1 MTAHPLAGCPAD
13 QCLCSVA
20 ASLGYFA
27 LQSVA
32 ERLAA
37 GTIPAPPAPGPLEW
51 AVIALAVFSFGLV
64 AIAQATFPLWA
75 GHPAAAGL
83 RTHALV
89 ALAGAM
95 ALWMGQAAFAVVL
108 ACTGVLAAMSYRRS
122 GTTDPGLT
130 GEVALVV
137 TCLLGGLAVLA
148 PALAGALGVVVAAL
162 LYAKAP
168 LHRLARDLLSEREL
182 QDGLVLLASALVV
195 LPLVPDRTMGPYDVF
210 NPALL
215 WKLVVLVMAIS
226 ALGHVALRATGSR
239 WGLAVAGFFAGYVSS
254 TAAIAGFGQRVRQTP
269 TLLPSAVGAAMFANL
284 ASLSLFVPILLA
296 ALWPELAAAGA
307 VMLAGGLLGLH
318 RGEGGQ
324 VPAPTAETRM
334 FRFSQALTFAAVI
347 TAVLFAAA
355 ALNAWLGPKGA
366 IVGAMVAAL
375 AELHAALAAVGKLFE
390 SGALDLAQV
399 RWTLLGM
406 LAASWLA
413 KTVVAWTA
421 GGRGYGLRVCLG
433 LGLAVA
439 AMAAVIVLGLLR

>member
-1 MTAHPLAGCPAD
+1 MAG
-13 QCLCSVA
+13 LS
-20 ASLGYFA
+20 
-27 LQSVA
+27 
-32 ERLAA
+32 
-37 GTIPAPPAPGPLEW
+37 
-51 AVIALAVFSFGLV
+51 VFSAIDAGVLLKLGAALGLGLLV
-64 AIAQATFPLWA
+64 GAVRERRHPEPTAT
-75 GHPAAAGL
+75 AGL

-108 ACTGVLAAMSYRRS
+108 AATGVLAALSYRRS
-122 GTTDPGLT
+122 GAQDPGLT

-148 PALAGALGVVVAAL
+148 PALAGALGVVVAVL

-226 ALGHVALRATGSR
+226 ALGHVALRATGSH

-254 TAAIAGFGQRVRQTP
+254 TAAIAGFGERVRQTP
-269 TLLPSAVGAAMFANL
+269 ALLPSAVGAAMFANL
-284 ASLSLFVPILLA
+284 ASLSLFVPLLLAVSPRLLA
-296 ALWPELAAAGA
+296 ALWPELAAAGV

-324 VPAPTAETRM
+324 APAPTAQTRM

-366 IVGAMVAAL
+366 IVGAIVAAL
-375 AELHAALAAVGKLFE
+375 AELHAALAALGKLFE
-390 SGALDLAQV
+390 SGALDLAQA

-406 LAASWLA
+406 LAASWVA
-413 KTVVAWTA
+413 KTVVAWTG
-421 GGRGYGLRVCLG
+421 GGRAYGLRVCLG

-439 AMAAVIVLGLLR
+439 AMAAVAVFDALR

>member
-1 MTAHPLAGCPAD
+1 M
-13 QCLCSVA
+13 
-20 ASLGYFA
+20 
-27 LQSVA
+27 A
-32 ERLAA
+32 ELS
-37 GTIPAPPAPGPLEW
+37 
-51 AVIALAVFSFGLV
+51 VFSDFNAGVLLPLGTALGLGLLV
-64 AIAQATFPLWA
+64 GAVRERR
-75 GHPAAAGL
+75 HPEPSPAAGL

-95 ALWMGQAAFAVVL
+95 SLWLGQAAFVIVL
-108 ACTGVLAAMSYRRS
+108 ACTGLFAAMSYRRS
-122 GTTDPGLT
+122 GAQDPGLT

-148 PALAGALGVVVAAL
+148 PALAGALGVVVAVL

-168 LHRLARDLLSEREL
+168 LHRLARDLMSEREM

-195 LPLVPDRTMGPYDVF
+195 LPLVPDRTMGPYAVF

-269 TLLPSAVGAAMFANL
+269 ALLPSAVGAAMFANL

-296 ALWPELAAAGA
+296 VSPALLAALWPELVAAGL

-318 RGEGGQ
+318 RGDGEP

-355 ALNAWLGPKGA
+355 ALNDWLGPKGA
-366 IVGAMVAAL
+366 ILGAVVAAL
-375 AELHAALAAVGKLFE
+375 AELHAALAALAKLFG
-390 SGALDLAQV
+390 SGALSLEQA

-406 LAASWLA
+406 LAASWVA
-413 KTVVAWTA
+413 KTVVAWSG
-421 GGRGYGLRVCLG
+421 GGRAYGLRVCLG

-439 AMAAVIVLGLLR
+439 AMAAVIVLGALR